1 MIEIILKKKRGEEH
15 SPAEINYVVEGFTSG
30 TIPDYQMSAWLMAV
44 CFQGLHDRET
54 AALTNAMV
62 QSGETIDLSHIPG
75 LKVDKHS
82 TGGVG
87 DKTTLVL
94 APLVAAAG
102 LPVAKMSGRGLGHT
116 GGTLDKLEAIPGFK
130 VDIASRDFVQ
140 QIKKIGLAVCAQSH
154 TLVPADKKMYAL
166 RDVTGTVDNV
176 SLIASSIMSKKLA
189 SGADAIVID
198 IKMGEGAFMK
208 TLEQAEELAHIMKA
222 TAKNMGKKLVAVI
235 TNMNQPLGYAV
246 GNLLEVEESI
256 ATLKGQGPSDLQEV
270 CLALGSHMLVLG
282 GKYSNYSQAHD
293 ALSNLLHSGKAFD
306 KFCEFVEAQH
316 GDVSFVQQTQFP
328 KAAIIREYTASSSG
342 FLAEVDALAIGNASM
357 LLGAGRKTKEST
369 IDPMSG
375 LVLNKKQGDRVEK
388 GDLMASMYTDD
399 ENKIPL
405 ALKELNKAFLFQDK
419 EPEHQPLIVKTVL

>member
-1 MIEIILKKKRGEEH
+1 MINIILKKKRGEEH
-15 SPAEINYVVEGFTSG
+15 SPAEIRYVVEGFTSG

-54 AALTNAMV
+54 AALTSSMV

-75 LKVDKHS
+75 IKVDKHS

-116 GGTLDKLEAIPGFK
+116 GGTLDKLESIPGFK
-130 VDIASRDFVQ
+130 VDISSQDFVR
-140 QIKKIGLAVCAQSH
+140 QIKNIGLAVCAQNKA
-154 TLVPADKKMYAL
+154 LVPADKKMYAL

-208 TLEQAEELAHIMKA
+208 TLEQAEDLARIMIS
-222 TAKNMGKKLVAVI
+222 TAESMGKKLVAVI

-256 ATLKGQGPSDLQEV
+256 ATLKGHGPEDLQEV

-282 GKYSNYSQAHD
+282 GKYTHHLQAYEE
-293 ALSNLLHSGKAFD
+293 LSTLLHSGKAFN

-316 GDVSFVQQTQFP
+316 GDVAFVRQQSFPRAKIV
-328 KAAIIREYTASSSG
+328 REYTASFSG
-342 FLAEVDALAIGNASM
+342 YLAEVDALAVGNASM
-357 LLGAGRKTKEST
+357 LLGAGRKTKDSL
-369 IDPMSG
+369 IDPLAG
-375 LVLNKKQGDRVEK
+375 LLLTKKQGDLVDK
-388 GDLMASMYTDD
+388 GDTIARIFTDN
-399 ENKIPL
+399 ENNIAP
-405 ALKELNKAFLFQDK
+405 ALQELNKAFLFQNEK
-419 EPEHQPLIVKTVL
+419 PEYQPLIVKTVL